1 MFRILETGGNNI
13 KCKCLKT
20 NVVKKHIRPEQYKE
34 TIFGKMSFSHEGL
47 LLELSPIHIFDETG
61 HYGEVIDSYETLPVA
76 TGTVVE
82 CRELII
88 RVPPEDVKKRRN
100 NNSAARTGDQNILK
114 SDVEKQMS
122 KDDKAAQKE
131 PSSAPPSDQYSLA
144 TGDDTP
150 DVKTNQYSTISDG
163 ATKIKEASTLIR
175 RDLPDTGSEM
185 YDNSGYCSVENK

>member
-1 MFRILETGGNNI
+1 
-13 KCKCLKT
+13 
-20 NVVKKHIRPEQYKE
+20 
-34 TIFGKMSFSHEGL
+34 
-47 LLELSPIHIFDETG
+47 
-61 HYGEVIDSYETLPVA
+61 
-76 TGTVVE
+76 
-82 CRELII
+82 
-88 RVPPEDVKKRRN
+88 
-100 NNSAARTGDQNILK
+100 
-114 SDVEKQMS
+114 MS